1 MWCPVDSSGDSHE
14 FDYEA
19 NHERNR
25 PLWGSL
31 ETESWRRKQYVM
43 TTPFKIGLV
52 GAGGIS
58 GHHLQA
64 FQQFPDRV
72 QLTAVCDVV
81 IEKAKARAKEIGGVP
96 VYTDIDTMLAE
107 ADMDAV
113 DICTMHNQHA
123 KHTLAALDAGKH
135 VLLEKPMGCSL
146 AECVRMVESAEKA
159 GLTFMVAQC
168 QRYMPTYRSVR
179 KLITSG
185 ALGEIRAVRFD
196 SMQDIPTFA
205 PNGHWLCEGDKAGGG
220 IVISVSVH
228 RIDLMRFLVGDIVR
242 VTGVARNTTPMFTHG
257 AENFACGLL
266 EFANGAIGEMF
277 GTYTGFR
284 MPWGEQ
290 FMIFGDNGTI
300 HAVPHLGEYE
310 GEAVVAFKKD
320 ANPYKDWLD
329 QYGGF
334 HPLEIDT
341 SEFPSESGFVNEIL
355 HFAECCQT
363 GSEPDSSGRDN
374 LNTMKTVFAFYESA
388 STGKPVELA
397 SLR

>member
-1 MWCPVDSSGDSHE
+1 M
-14 FDYEA
+14 A
-19 NHERNR
+19 A
-25 PLWGSL
+25 
-31 ETESWRRKQYVM
+31 
-43 TTPFKIGLV
+43 PFKIGLI

-58 GHHLQA
+58 ASHLQA
-64 FQQFPDRV
+64 FKQFPEKV

-81 IEKAKARAKEIGGVP
+81 EEKAKARAQEAGGVP
-96 VYTDIDTMLAE
+96 AYTDIDKMLAE

-123 KHTLAALDAGKH
+123 HHTLAALGAGKH

-146 AECVRMVESAEKA
+146 AECAQMVDTAEQA

-179 KLITSG
+179 KLVASG
-185 ALGEIRAVRFD
+185 ELGEIRAVRFD
-196 SMQDIPTFA
+196 SMQDFPTFA
-205 PNGHWLCEGDKAGGG
+205 PNGHWLCDGEKAGGG

-242 VTGVARNTTPMFTHG
+242 VTGVMRNTSPLFTGG
-257 AENFACGLL
+257 AENFACGIL

-290 FMIFGDNGTI
+290 FMIFCDNATI

-320 ANPYKDWLD
+320 AQPYKNWLD
-329 QYGGF
+329 QYNGF
-334 HPLEIDT
+334 KTLSIDT
-341 SEFPSESGFVNEIL
+341 SEFPTENGIVNEVL
-355 HFAECCQT
+355 HFSDCCQT
-363 GSEPDSSGRDN
+363 GKEPDSSGRDN
-374 LNTMKTVFAFYESA
+374 LNTMKAVFAFYESA
-388 STGKPVELA
+388 RTGAPVELA
-397 SLR
+397 SLT